1 MRTLSFIAAFVVIS
15 FAMLFAQPP
24 APGPAAPA
32 HHEYRGCL
40 RGEGGNF
47 RLVMAS
53 GHHYQLAGDKSQL
66 QNLTDKEVMIKGYE
80 GSASDVST
88 GMSGPTGEATS
99 NPTAGTEPT
108 IRVDSVSKVSDQ
120 CNTKMK

>member
-1 MRTLSFIAAFVVIS
+1 MRTISLTAAFVLMS
-15 FAMLFAQPP
+15 FALSLAQPAAASP
-24 APGPAAPA
+24 APPPKD
-32 HHEYRGCL
+32 HEYRGCL
-40 RGEGGNF
+40 RGEDGNF
-47 RLVMAS
+47 RLAMSS

-66 QNLTDKEVMIKGYE
+66 KNLTDKEVMIKGYE

-108 IRVDSVSKVSDQ
+108 IRVDSATKVSDQ
-120 CNTKMK
+120 CNQH